1 MTARRLAGASRRRPR
16 EGHRRRERRRRDA
29 RAAAMGRAED
39 AVVVLCST
47 TRATREFPFRRRSR
61 RHYSR
66 NIRISAVNNEA
77 RARCS
82 PATASFR
89 ASLRRARR
97 VASFLERLPFAMSSP
112 ALPAGPEGVLSA
124 SFNQDFSCVAV
135 ATCRGFKIYSFDAGA
150 WVYEDAVGAVRI
162 VEMLHTSSL
171 LAVVGA
177 GDAPDLSPRRVK
189 VLNTSTRACIAD
201 LAFTSTVLAVRL
213 NRACLVVV
221 EERRAVVHDLST
233 LAVQRVIDT
242 PPNPRGVVALAS
254 DPDASALAVPS
265 AADSGRRARP
275 RLRQPPRRLR
285 SPRARLAHRRAR
297 AHAERAHARDR
308 VREGHRGSRPRAP
321 RRSVVLHVSAWRRAR
336 ERANPR
342 VRTARG
348 GRHGLRVPSVSLHGQ
363 GHRARVPRG
372 GRAAAEGRART
383 RGGARRPR
391 RGGWRRRRRGFFGG
405 AVAAKVTDA
414 MRSKRDAAT
423 VRLPPATVRLA
434 ADVAARGGVGVGGVC
449 ALRDATSADARG
461 SRRRRR
467 APARDANRRGR

>member
-1 MTARRLAGASRRRPR
+1 
-16 EGHRRRERRRRDA
+16 
-29 RAAAMGRAED
+29 
-39 AVVVLCST
+39 
-47 TRATREFPFRRRSR
+47 
-61 RHYSR
+61 
-66 NIRISAVNNEA
+66 
-77 RARCS
+77 
-82 PATASFR
+82 
-89 ASLRRARR
+89 
-97 VASFLERLPFAMSSP
+97 MSSP

-265 AADSGRRARP
+265 AEDSGVVHVHDCVNHHVACEVRAHD
-275 RLRQPPRRLR
+275 
-285 SPRARLAHRRAR
+285 SPIAALALTPDGRMLATASEKGTVVRVHVLPAARLCYTFRRGA
-297 AHAERAHARDR
+297 
-308 VREGHRGSRPRAP
+308 VP
-321 RRSVVLHVSAWRRAR
+321 
-336 ERANPR
+336 AN
-342 VRTARG
+342 VRTLAFGPPAAAAMGFAYLLLASTDKGTAHVFRVEGEPQPRDARG
-348 GRHGLRVPSVSLHGQ
+348 RAGGATSAAGRM
-363 GHRARVPRG
+363 AT
-372 GRAAAEGRART
+372 AAA
-383 RGGARRPR
+383 
-391 RGGWRRRRRGFFGG
+391 GFFGG

-449 ALRDATSADARG
+449 ALRDATSADE
-461 SRRRRR
+461 RRSSSASGAGEGREPTREM
-467 APARDANRRGR
+467 NRRHVRVVGINGDALMCEYDVDLESGTCSLERECSVADAEGAAFAGAAKWIRGGDAGGDGDGGGEGDGEGMDVAASMSAGMGGSLFESRA